1 MFRSDCFDVYKGAA
15 MCAALGIYT
24 LHQSAPAPVMYPE
37 ILRRLADHA
46 SALSEFAFAEVLCDD
61 IW

>member
-1 MFRSDCFDVYKGAA
+1 MR
-15 MCAALGIYT
+15 AALGIYT
-24 LHQSAPAPVMYPE
+24 LHQSAPAPVMHPE